1 MMLVVNQVDKSFHL
15 PGAGRVTVLDR
26 VSFSLDAGQTLAI
39 TGHSGS
45 GKTTLLS
52 LIAGLDTPDAGSILL
67 DGVDICRMNEAD
79 LTRYRAQKIGMIF
92 QSFHLMPHLN
102 ARENIRLPLEILR
115 QDRITARTDAL
126 LEQVGL
132 THRAGHLP
140 GQLSG
145 GECQRVA
152 IARALVVRPALIL
165 ADEPTGNLDTD
176 TGKKIADL
184 LFDLVQRENNTLV
197 VVTHNQ
203 GLADRCHQVR
213 TLSRGSLV

>member
-1 MMLVVNQVDKSFHL
+1 MLELSAVDKSFHL
-15 PGAGRVTVLDR
+15 PDTGRVMVLNQ
-26 VSFSLDAGQTLAI
+26 VGFSLEAGNTLAI

-52 LIAGLDTPDAGSILL
+52 LIAGLDIPDAGEIRVN
-67 DGVDICRMNEAD
+67 GIDICTLDEAA
-79 LTRYRAQKIGMIF
+79 LTRYRAASISMIF
-92 QSFHLMPHLN
+92 QSFHLMPHLT
-102 ARENIRLPLEILR
+102 AAENISLPLEILR
-115 QDRITARTDAL
+115 QDRIHERTQSL

-132 THRAGHLP
+132 THRARHLP

-152 IARALVVRPALIL
+152 IARALIVEPALIL

-176 TGKKIADL
+176 TGKKVADL
-184 LFDLVQRENNTLV
+184 LFNLVETRRKTLV

-203 GLADRCHQVR
+203 DLAARCR
-213 TLSRGSLV
+213 ETKILSRGNLA

>member
-1 MMLVVNQVDKSFHL
+1 MLAVNQVDKSFHL
-15 PGAGRVTVLDR
+15 PGSGRVTVLDR
-26 VSFSLDAGQTLAI
+26 VRFSLDAGQTLAI

-115 QDRITARTDAL
+115 QNRITARTDAL

-184 LFDLVQRENNTLV
+184 LFDLVQREKNTLV

>member
-1 MMLVVNQVDKSFHL
+1 MLELSGVDKSFHL
-15 PGAGRVTVLDR
+15 PDTGRVMVLNQ
-26 VSFSLDAGQTLAI
+26 VGFSLEAGATLAI

-52 LIAGLDTPDAGSILL
+52 LIAGLDIPDAGKILVN
-67 DGVDICRMNEAD
+67 GIDICTLDEAE
-79 LTRYRAQKIGMIF
+79 LTRYRAASISMIF
-92 QSFHLMPHLN
+92 QSFHLMPHLT
-102 ARENIRLPLEILR
+102 AAENISLPLEILR
-115 QDRITARTDAL
+115 QDRIHARTQSL
-126 LEQVGL
+126 LAQVGL

-152 IARALVVRPALIL
+152 IARALIVEPALIL

-176 TGKKIADL
+176 TGKKVADL
-184 LFDLVQRENNTLV
+184 LFNLVETQRKTLV

-203 GLADRCHQVR
+203 DLAARCR
-213 TLSRGSLV
+213 ETKTPSRGTLA

>member
-1 MMLVVNQVDKSFHL
+1 MLSVNQVDKSFHL
-15 PGAGRVTVLDR
+15 PGSGRVTVLNR
-26 VSFSLDAGQTLAI
+26 VGFSLDAGQTLAI

-67 DGVDICRMNEAD
+67 DGMDICGMNEAD
-79 LTRYRAQKIGMIF
+79 LTRYRARKIGMIF
-92 QSFHLMPHLN
+92 QSFHLMPHLT
-102 ARENIRLPLEILR
+102 ARENISLPLEILR
-115 QDRITARTDAL
+115 QDRINARTDAL

-145 GECQRVA
+145 GESQRVA

-176 TGKKIADL
+176 TGKKVADL
-184 LFDLVQRENNTLV
+184 LFDLVQKENNTLV

-203 GLADRCHQVR
+203 GLADRCHHIK
-213 TLSRGSLV
+213 TLSRGKLV

>member
-1 MMLVVNQVDKSFHL
+1 MLELSGVDKSFHL
-15 PGAGRVTVLDR
+15 PDTGRVMVLNQ
-26 VSFSLDAGQTLAI
+26 VGFSLEAGATLAI

-52 LIAGLDTPDAGSILL
+52 LIAGLDIPDAGKILVN
-67 DGVDICRMNEAD
+67 GIDICTLDEAE
-79 LTRYRAQKIGMIF
+79 LTRYRAASISMIF
-92 QSFHLMPHLN
+92 QSFHLMPHLT
-102 ARENIRLPLEILR
+102 AAENIALPLEILR
-115 QDRITARTDAL
+115 QDRIHARTQSL
-126 LEQVGL
+126 LAQVGL

-152 IARALVVRPALIL
+152 IARALIVEPALIL

-176 TGKKIADL
+176 TGKKVADL
-184 LFDLVQRENNTLV
+184 LFNLVETQRKTLV

-203 GLADRCHQVR
+203 DLAARCRETR
-213 TLSRGSLV
+213 TLSRGTLA